1 MLVHG
6 LWMRGWVLAYPRIQL
21 AQRGYRPIAFSYPS
35 VTLSLDS
42 IARRLADLVRSAEAP
57 VHLVGHSLGGL
68 VVLQMLASHPELAVK
83 RVVLLGSPCM
93 GSSAAKHLAR
103 CHFGRAII
111 GKAIVQWRQED
122 GAVAARQFQIGV
134 IAGTQ
139 PFGLG
144 RLVMKLPRPND
155 GVVLVDETRL
165 PGATDHITMRVS
177 HTGLIFSSKVNL
189 QVSNFLKHGHFSVA

>member
-1 MLVHG
+1 M
-6 LWMRGWVLAYPRIQL
+6 AFPRIQL
-21 AQRGYRPIAFSYPS
+21 AQNGYRPIAFSYPS
-35 VTLSLDS
+35 VRLPLAS
-42 IARRLADLVRSAEAP
+42 IAGRLAELVRSLRAP

-68 VVLQMLASHPELAVK
+68 VVLQMLANHPELAVK

-93 GSSAAKHLAR
+93 GSTAARHLAR
-103 CHFGRAII
+103 FHFGRAII
-111 GKAIVQWRQED
+111 GRAIGQWRQED
-122 GAVAARQFQIGV
+122 GILAARQFQIGV

-165 PGATDHITMRVS
+165 PGAADHITMRVS

-189 QVSNFLKHGHFSVA
+189 QVCNFLEHGHFAVA